1 MNMCKFFEIFI
12 NIHKDIYLSNNVL
25 SIETIFLMP
34 EIALDTFLWVE
45 AKLSISLITKAR

>member
-25 SIETIFLMP
+25 SIETIFFN
-34 EIALDTFLWVE
+34 AWNC
-45 AKLSISLITKAR
+45 SWYISVGVGKTLHIFNN